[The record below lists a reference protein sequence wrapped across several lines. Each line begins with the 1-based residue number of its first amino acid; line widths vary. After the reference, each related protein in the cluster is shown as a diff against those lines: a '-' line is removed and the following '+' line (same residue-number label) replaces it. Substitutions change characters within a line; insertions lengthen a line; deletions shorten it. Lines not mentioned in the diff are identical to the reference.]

1 MICCVAMVHE
11 ARPCFV
17 VILGGCATSLPH
29 GMYHPHHS
37 ATACRSQGDIFPGET
52 PVAQNVA
59 LCLFS
64 TFFCLRMH
72 TIIRSTKSI
81 PIGCGCIRYTRRG
94 IGFLSLPAGQ
104 IPSLN
109 ATGLFGPGLLLV
121 SDSHFECCVLL
132 EIDEPLRE
140 AVAT

>member
-1 MICCVAMVHE
+1 MEEAAGEMGDGNMEMICCVAMVHE

-17 VILGGCATSLPH
+17 VMLGGCATSLPH
-29 GMYHPHHS
+29 GMYHHS

-64 TFFCLRMH
+64 TFFCLRTH

-81 PIGCGCIRYTRRG
+81 SGAAALG
-94 IGFLSLPAGQ
+94 ILVEASASCLYLQAKSL
-104 IPSLN
+104 
-109 ATGLFGPGLLLV
+109 
-121 SDSHFECCVLL
+121 
-132 EIDEPLRE
+132 R
-140 AVAT
+140 